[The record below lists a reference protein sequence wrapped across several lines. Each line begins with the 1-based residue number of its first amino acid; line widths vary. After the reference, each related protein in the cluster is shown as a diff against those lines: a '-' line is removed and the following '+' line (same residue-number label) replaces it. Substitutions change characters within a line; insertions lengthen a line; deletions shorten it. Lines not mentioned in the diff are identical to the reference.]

1 MMNSSSDDWETY
13 LDPVLFAINTSCHTT
28 TKASPF
34 LMMFGRQPRFPL
46 ETERVG
52 ENTEISDVKKQLRPV
67 HDARRAY
74 RELVA
79 VRRR

>member
-46 ETERVG
+46 EAERVG
-52 ENTEISDVKKQLRPV
+52 ENTEISEVKKQ
-67 HDARRAY
+67 
-74 RELVA
+74 
-79 VRRR
+79 